1 MTPKLGEGLR
11 VLILPGWL
19 DSDEGHWQSRWQALH
34 GFERVQ
40 HADWTWPRRGDWM
53 ARLDE
58 VLLADDRAVVLVAH
72 SLGCQLVAAWAAHSQ
87 HTARVRAALL
97 VAPPDTARADMP
109 PQLAS
114 WRHMVRQ
121 RLRFSARVLYSED
134 DPYCE
139 AHRARGMAAD
149 WGASA
154 SCLGAMGHVNTQ
166 SGLGDWPAGLQ
177 WPQGLLQRGTPLER
191 T

>member
-1 MTPKLGEGLR
+1 MDSNACSKPIGPGPGAVTGWCSSKKPFW
-11 VLILPGWL
+11 LP
-19 DSDEGHWQSRWQALH
+19 
-34 GFERVQ
+34 
-40 HADWTWPRRGDWM
+40 P
-53 ARLDE
+53 
-58 VLLADDRAVVLVAH
+58 
-72 SLGCQLVAAWAAHSQ
+72 
-87 HTARVRAALL
+87 
-97 VAPPDTARADMP
+97 ARADIP

-121 RLRFSARVLYSED
+121 RLPFTARVLYSED

-154 SCLGAMGHVNTQ
+154 SGLGAIGHVNTQ

-177 WPQGLLQRGTPLER
+177 WLQGLLQHGTSLER

>member
-19 DSDEGHWQSRWQALH
+19 DSDDGHWQSRWQALH

-40 HADWTWPRRGDWM
+40 QADWTWPRRGDWM

-58 VLLADDRAVVLVAH
+58 VLLADDRSVVLVAH
-72 SLGCQLVAAWAAHSQ
+72 SLGCQLVAAWAAHSK
-87 HTARVRAALL
+87 HSRRVIGALL
-97 VAPPDTARADMP
+97 V
-109 PQLAS
+109 
-114 WRHMVRQ
+114 
-121 RLRFSARVLYSED
+121 
-134 DPYCE
+134 
-139 AHRARGMAAD
+139 AAD

-154 SCLGAMGHVNTQ
+154 SGLGAIGHVNTQ

-177 WPQGLLQRGTPLER
+177 WLQGLLQHGTSLER